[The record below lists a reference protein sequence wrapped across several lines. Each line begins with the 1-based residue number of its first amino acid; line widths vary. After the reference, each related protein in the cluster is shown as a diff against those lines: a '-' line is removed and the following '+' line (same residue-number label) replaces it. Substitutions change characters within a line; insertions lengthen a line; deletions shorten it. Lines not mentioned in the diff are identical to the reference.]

1 MIDNDPDGG
10 IYDDDPLHT
19 PPYTNGSLS
28 IVVPMDEFKLILRQM
43 WKSRSTDPKMG
54 ELYNKYYEL
63 TKFTE
68 DDS

>member
-10 IYDDDPLHT
+10 IFDDPLHT

-43 WKSRSTDPKMG
+43 WKSRATEPKMG